1 MKRFPFIIFSILLI
15 LNESIMTTE
24 LRNFMPEEINGWKK
38 YGDDQIFNQKT
49 IFDYIDGSGEV
60 YCSYN
65 FKILLVREFRKSSQ
79 PPIIVDFFD
88 MGSSED
94 AYGVFSH
101 DYENQEL
108 GIGQGSF
115 YLAGSL
121 AFWRGAYFV
130 SIWTERENEEIKK
143 TIFKLAESISNAI
156 PEEGSL
162 PELIDYLPNEKLDR
176 KNIKFFHNHYSLN
189 YHYYLSEENI
199 LNLNQQTDAVF
210 GEYKFED
217 ARAFILIIKYSTEKE
232 TEDAIRS
239 FVENYVPDAGKN
251 RILQIE
257 NGKWI
262 SFGQSKNIIYILL
275 DFPEKGLA
283 EKYIDI
289 LKNYLKEIKHG

>member
-1 MKRFPFIIFSILLI
+1 MV
-15 LNESIMTTE
+15 TE
-24 LRNFMPEEINGWKK
+24 LKKFIPVEINGWKK
-38 YGDDQIFNQKT
+38 YGDDRIFNSKT
-49 IFDYIDGSGEV
+49 IFDYINGSGEV

-65 FKILLVREFRKSSQ
+65 FRILLVREFRKSGQ

-94 AYGVFSH
+94 AFGVFSH

-121 AFWRGAYFV
+121 TFWKGPYFV
-130 SIWTERENEEIKK
+130 SIWAEKENEEIKK

-156 PEEGSL
+156 PEKGSL
-162 PELIDYLPNEKLDR
+162 PELIGYLPDEKLDR

-199 LNLNQQTDAVF
+199 LNLNQKTKAVF
-210 GEYKFED
+210 GEYRFED
-217 ARAFILIIKYSTEKE
+217 ARAFILIVKYLIEKE
-232 TEDAIRS
+232 AENAIIS
-239 FVENYVPDAGKN
+239 FIKNYVPEAGKN

-262 SFGQSKNIIYILL
+262 SFGKCKEIVYILL
-275 DFPEKGLA
+275 DFPEKSLA
-283 EKYIDI
+283 EKYSDI
-289 LKNYLKEIKHG
+289 IKNSLKEIKHE